1 LVIAFIFIKK
11 KIEII
16 YNTLY
21 IQMPKSAKIVN
32 IYQIFRNP
40 PNDLKENT
48 IKMYVERIRKV
59 CEKILGK
66 QYPKSHPYPSLKE
79 ANSIFKDFTNV
90 FATLELMY
98 PIENVEDDNEKKGNV
113 ENQKAYLT
121 AIKTL
126 IRNNDLKDVDEDMIK
141 QYTDKLT
148 QVANTSIE
156 HRAQSKPTRNME
168 QYDKVFWNDI
178 ITKRNEYITSKTKT
192 FYILHTLLPIAFF
205 TYLPPRRLE
214 YRLLRVFNKTP
225 PKNEDG
231 INYLLI
237 TRAGI
242 EMSLDVFKNRTRF
255 NRKEKKRTEVLPRYK
270 VMLPNALAE
279 LVKAYISKKK
289 DFREGDYLI
298 TKVKGDKAGEPYDDS
313 QFSTFLKKCCSV
325 VLKMNV
331 SADDLRHYYTSS
343 IDWAS
348 KTEQE
353 RKELAISMGDLH
365 VSTNMSYI
373 VPKANPRQQEV
384 EIEGDIQS
392 VEDAPVVEQH
402 ATPQRD
408 IGLIL
413 DDMFASMKPY
423 LIELFEKVR

>member
-1 LVIAFIFIKK
+1 
-11 KIEII
+11 
-16 YNTLY
+16 
-21 IQMPKSAKIVN
+21 MPKSAKIVN

-59 CEKILGK
+59 CEKVLGK
-66 QYPKSHPYPSLKE
+66 QYPKTHNYPSIKE

-214 YRLLRVFNKTP
+214 YRLLKVFNKNR

-237 TRAGI
+237 TRSGI
-242 EMSLDVFKNRTRF
+242 EMSLDVFKNRTRYD
-255 NRKEKKRTEVLPRYK
+255 RRAKKQMEVLPRYK

-298 TKVKGDKAGEPYDDS
+298 TKVKGDKAGEPYDDA

>member
-1 LVIAFIFIKK
+1 
-11 KIEII
+11 
-16 YNTLY
+16 
-21 IQMPKSAKIVN
+21 MPKSAKIVN

-48 IKMYVERIRKV
+48 VKMYVDRIRKV
-59 CEKILGK
+59 CERIVGK
-66 QYPKSHPYPSLKE
+66 DYTKTHPYPSLKE
-79 ANSIFKDFTNV
+79 ANTIFKDFTNV
-90 FATLELMY
+90 FAALDLMF
-98 PIENVEDDNEKKGNV
+98 PIENVEDDNEKKSNV

-126 IRNNDLKDVDEDMIK
+126 IRNNDLKDVDEDVIK

-156 HRAQSKPTRNME
+156 QRAKSKPTRNME

-270 VMLPNALAE
+270 VMLPNALAD

-289 DFREGDYLI
+289 DFKEGDYLL
-298 TKVKGDKAGEPYDDS
+298 TKVKGNKVGEPYDDA

>member
-1 LVIAFIFIKK
+1 
-11 KIEII
+11 
-16 YNTLY
+16 
-21 IQMPKSAKIVN
+21 MPKSAKIVN

-113 ENQKAYLT
+113 ENQKAFLT

-178 ITKRNEYITSKTKT
+178 ITKRNEYIASKTKT

-289 DFREGDYLI
+289 DFKEGDYLL
-298 TKVKGDKAGEPYDDS
+298 TKVKGNKVGEPYDDA

-373 VPKANPRQQEV
+373 VPQANPRQQEV

-392 VEDAPVVEQH
+392 VEDAPVVEQPE
-402 ATPQRD
+402 TPQRD

>member
-1 LVIAFIFIKK
+1 MTPY
-11 KIEII
+11 I
-16 YNTLY
+16 YK
-21 IQMPKSAKIVN
+21 MPKTTKQVAKIVN
-32 IYQIFRNP
+32 IYQIYRSP

-48 IKMYVERIRKV
+48 VKMYVDRIRKV
-59 CEKILGK
+59 CQRIVGK
-66 QYPKSHPYPSLKE
+66 DYPKTHPYPSLKE
-79 ANSIFKDFTNV
+79 ANTIFKDFTNV
-90 FATLELMY
+90 FAALDSMF
-98 PIENVEDDNEKKGNV
+98 PIENVEDDNEKKSNV

-126 IRNNDLKDVDEDMIK
+126 IRNNDLKDVDEDVIK

-156 HRAQSKPTRNME
+156 QRAKSRPTRNME
-168 QYDKVFWNDI
+168 QYDKVFWDDI
-178 ITKRNEYITSKTKT
+178 ITKRGEYIETKTKT
-192 FYILHTLLPIAFF
+192 FNMLHLLLPIAFF

-214 YRLLRVFNKTP
+214 YRLLKVFNKTR

-242 EMSLDVFKNRTRF
+242 EMSLDVFKNRTRYD
-255 NRKEKKRTEVLPRYK
+255 RKAKNQMEVLPRYK

-298 TKVKGDKAGEPYDDS
+298 TKVKGDKAGEPYDDA

-373 VPKANPRQQEV
+373 VPQANPRQQEV
-384 EIEGDIQS
+384 EIEIEIEEDIQP
-392 VEDAPVVEQH
+392 VAAAPVVEQ
-402 ATPQRD
+402 PPPQQRD

-413 DDMFASMKPY
+413 DDLYASMKPY